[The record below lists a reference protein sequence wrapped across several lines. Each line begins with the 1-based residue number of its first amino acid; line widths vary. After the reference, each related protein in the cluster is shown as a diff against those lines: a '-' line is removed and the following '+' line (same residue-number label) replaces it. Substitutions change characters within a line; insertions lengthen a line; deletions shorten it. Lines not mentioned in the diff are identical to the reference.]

1 MKCDSIEPRTKHYV
15 REYESLSFRRNL
27 FNKYRKQLLEVAAK
41 TGLYAL
47 KAATKKVAHKAV
59 EATGEFTGN
68 KIANEFVKPKPESP
82 ISEANSRNLEEVV
95 IPSERRGKY

>member
-15 REYESLSFRRNL
+15 KEYESLSFRRNL

-47 KAATKKVAHKAV
+47 KAATKK
-59 EATGEFTGN
+59 
-68 KIANEFVKPKPESP
+68 
-82 ISEANSRNLEEVV
+82 
-95 IPSERRGKY
+95 